1 METTFPYY
9 ALTRTNLATLRDYLA
24 NPGDDTYQT
33 ACANAAAVL
42 DTFVDI
48 LPEPNI
54 GHHVILDGDN
64 PAMQLCDTEKDH
76 QLRHLIAVEQKNG
89 NSYTHAPIVMCSEC
103 IDTKRNNY
111 WQDIKGTYGP
121 ELTRLENNLGTSK
134 NNLAMLEVRKAA
146 AEAYLEAHPDN
157 KAAQDY
163 AFEAQR
169 DHGEEAAHLSKL
181 RIKIEKLKKPMEE
194 ADRYT
199 RPTAQFTLK
208 KEPKPYTL
216 ETIRKAAQRAAN
228 RKAAEKGKPRHA

>member
-54 GHHVILDGDN
+54 
-64 PAMQLCDTEKDH
+64 CDTEKDH

-89 NSYTHAPIVMCSEC
+89 NCYTHVPIVMCSEC

-134 NNLAMLEVRKAA
+134 NELAMLEVRKAA

-169 DHGEEAAHLSKL
+169 DHGEEAAHLSTL